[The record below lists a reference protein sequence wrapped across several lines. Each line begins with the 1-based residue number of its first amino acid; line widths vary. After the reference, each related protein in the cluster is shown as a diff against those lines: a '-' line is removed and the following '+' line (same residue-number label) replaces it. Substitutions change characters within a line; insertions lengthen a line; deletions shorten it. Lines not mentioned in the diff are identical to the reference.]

1 VEQAALTAWKGMR
14 TEEIKASQTGYVT
27 KTRLSDYSYDKAMSK
42 TKVALFNY
50 RQQGVVFKGA
60 PTSTFKV
67 TSVDLHAPRPTFK
80 MWECLDTSDW
90 KPVLKESGKDVATN
104 GQARRFVITGVVVDL
119 GDRWMVQD
127 YTLHRDQKC

>member
-1 VEQAALTAWKGMR
+1 MR

-42 TKVALFNY
+42 AKVALFNY

-67 TSVDLHAPRPTFK
+67 TSIDLHASRPTVK
-80 MWECLDTSDW
+80 MWECLDTSNW
-90 KPVLKESGKDVATN
+90 KPVLKESGKGVATG
-104 GQARRFVITGVVVDL
+104 GQVRRFVITGVVVDL

-127 YTLHRDQKC
+127 YTFHRDQKC